1 MRLMVCTISF
11 RHHVISLD
19 ELCSFAQAERFQG
32 IELWGTHAKNLA
44 DQPEYG
50 MEWLRRYG
58 LYVPMLSDYLP
69 LEAHADELRTKLETL
84 STLARHWGARK
95 LRTFAGRRSSSES
108 SRDEREHV
116 VRRLRE
122 ACTSLADQDQ
132 LLLVETHPRTLADTT
147 ASTLQLLAEV
157 NHPALRV
164 NFDVLHLWEAGDDP
178 SVALARLR
186 PYVSHYHLKNVS
198 SRERLAVFAPEN
210 VYSAAGSR
218 LGMVPLFEGAFDYD
232 TFLSELTGDSRL
244 EASLE
249 WFGDDVMSTL
259 SHDRHAIEQ
268 LGVARPLAVAQ
279 RRSCPTPLR
288 A

>member
-1 MRLMVCTISF
+1 MRLAVCTISF

-19 ELCSFAQAERFQG
+19 EVASFAQAERFQG
-32 IELWGTHAKNLA
+32 IELWGAHAKSLA

-50 MEWLRRYG
+50 ATWLRRFG

-69 LEAHADELRTKLETL
+69 LEAPAAELWRKLDTL
-84 STLARHWGARK
+84 SSLARHWGARK
-95 LRTFAGRRSSSES
+95 LRTFAGRRSSAEA
-108 SRDEREHV
+108 SRGERAQTV
-116 VRRLRE
+116 ARLRE
-122 ACTSLADQDQ
+122 ACQRSSDRGQ

-198 SRERLAVFAPEN
+198 SRERLDVFAPEN

-218 LGMVPLFEGAFDYD
+218 LGMCPLFEGAFDYD
-232 TFLSELTGDSRL
+232 ELMAELAGDASL

-249 WFGDDVMSTL
+249 WFGDDVMTTL

-268 LGVARPLAVAQ
+268 LSVAPPIDAAERLTA
-279 RRSCPTPLR
+279 
-288 A
+288 

>member
-1 MRLMVCTISF
+1 MRLAVCTISF

-19 ELCSFAQAERFQG
+19 ELASFAQAERFQG

-50 MEWLRRYG
+50 ARWLRRYG

-69 LEAHADELRTKLETL
+69 LEAPAAELRRKLETL

-95 LRTFAGRRSSSES
+95 VRTFAGRRSAAEA
-108 SRDEREHV
+108 SRGERAHV
-116 VRRLRE
+116 VLRLRE
-122 ACTSLADQDQ
+122 ACQRLADQDQ

-147 ASTLQLLAEV
+147 DSTLQLLAEV

-164 NFDVLHLWEAGDDP
+164 NFDVLHLWEGGDDP

-198 SRERLAVFAPEN
+198 SRERLDVFAPDN
-210 VYSAAGSR
+210 VYAAAGSR
-218 LGMVPLFEGAFDYD
+218 LGMVPLFEGAFDYG
-232 TFLSELTGDSRL
+232 TFLADLAGDSRL

-268 LGVARPLAVAQ
+268 LSVAHPF
-279 RRSCPTPLR
+279 R
-288 A
+288 ATERLTA